1 VSIGRYSFTPKIL
14 GNTIFGTSRAAS
26 KIYRAIDTGAIPFT
40 IYTLKGSE
48 RLDVVAGRVYG
59 NASLWWII
67 AAASG
72 IGWGLQ
78 CPPGTMLR
86 IPTSPAQVVP
96 FIR

>member
-1 VSIGRYSFTPKIL
+1 MSVGRYSFTPKIL
-14 GNTIFGTSRAAS
+14 NGTIYGTSRASS
-26 KIYRAIDTGAIPFT
+26 KIYRAIDTGLLPYT
-40 IYTLKGSE
+40 TYTLKGSE

-59 NASLWWII
+59 NSSLWWII

-78 CPPGTMLR
+78 CPPGTLLR
-86 IPTSPAQVVP
+86 IPKNPGQVLP